1 MRREPGSV
9 LNILIVDDNPDDR
22 SLVIRELSEEFA
34 DCQFSQVAEPSQLTL
49 ALGRGP
55 WDLVVTDYQLRWS
68 DGLRVLSSVKS
79 RWPECPVI
87 MFTGTG
93 GEEIAVQ
100 AMKAGL
106 DDYVLKSPK
115 HYARLPA
122 AAVMA
127 LDRAKQRRALREAET
142 RYQHLFSR
150 VPVGLFRATSNGRI
164 TDANPAMVEMLGYPD
179 RETLLPVD
187 ARRLFANASQ
197 RRRWLAAARR
207 AGVVEQ
213 FELELRRYDGRL
225 IWTEINARAVS
236 DHQGRTQHWDGS
248 AEDITDRKRAEE
260 VLRDSREQLR
270 ALAAYLQSV
279 REEERTRVAREVH
292 GEVGQALAG
301 VKTELAWLERKL
313 TQGPGPASLSLVL
326 DRLKAL
332 PGAVAATLATVEKIA
347 TELRPTV
354 LDALGLEAAIAWQV
368 REFEERTGIKC
379 VFESKVGKAKL
390 DPDRATAVF
399 RIFQETLTVIVRHAK
414 PTQARIYLRLEGDNL
429 VLDVQ
434 NKGRGVTGREISDT
448 RSLDVLGMR
457 ERATSLNGEV
467 NIVSRQ
473 GGTRVGVRIPLHRAS
488 ELKKNWPRQM
498 R

>member
-1 MRREPGSV
+1 VTV
-9 LNILIVDDNPDDR
+9 LNILLVDDNPDDR
-22 SLVIRELSEEFA
+22 SLVVRALSGEFP
-34 DCQFSQVAEPSQLTL
+34 DCQFSHVTELSQLTL

-68 DGLRVLSSVKS
+68 DGLRVLMSVKS

-93 GEEIAVQ
+93 TEEIAVQ

-142 RYQHLFSR
+142 RYQRLFNR
-150 VPVGLFRATSNGRI
+150 VPAGLFCATQDGRI

-179 RETLLPVD
+179 RETLLSVD
-187 ARRLFANASQ
+187 ARKLFANPSQ
-197 RRRWLAAARR
+197 RRRWLAVAQRF
-207 AGVVEQ
+207 GVVEQ
-213 FELELRRYDGRL
+213 FELELRRYDGKL
-225 IWTEINARAVS
+225 IWTEINARAVN
-236 DHQGRTQHWDGS
+236 DDQGRTQHWHGS
-248 AEDITDRKRAEE
+248 AEDITARKRAVE

-279 REEERTRVAREVH
+279 REKERTRVARKVQ

-301 VKTELAWLERKL
+301 LKTELAWLERKL

-326 DRLKAL
+326 ERLKAL
-332 PGAVAATLATVEKIA
+332 PEAVDAMLATVEKIT

-354 LDALGLEAAIAWQV
+354 LDDLGLEAAIAWQV
-368 REFEERTGIKC
+368 RDFEVRTGIRC
-379 VFESKVGKAKL
+379 VFESKVGKARL

-399 RIFQETLTVIVRHAK
+399 RIFQDTLTNIVRRAK
-414 PTQARIYLRLEGDNL
+414 PTQASIHLRREGDKL
-429 VLDVQ
+429 VLEVQ
-434 NKGRGVTGREISDT
+434 NNGRGVAGREISGT
-448 RSLDVLGMR
+448 QALDVLGIR

-473 GGTRVGVRIPLHRAS
+473 GSGTRVDVRIPLHRVS
-488 ELKKNWPRQM
+488 ELKKN
-498 R
+498 

>member
-1 MRREPGSV
+1 M
-9 LNILIVDDNPDDR
+9 LIADDNPDDR
-22 SLVIRELSEEFA
+22 SLVIRKLSEEFP
-34 DCQFSQVAEPSQLTL
+34 DCQFSQVTELSQLTL
-49 ALGRGP
+49 ALERGP

-68 DGLRVLSSVKS
+68 DGLRVLKSVKS

-93 GEEIAVQ
+93 SEEIAVQ

-122 AAVMA
+122 AAMMA
-127 LDRAKQRRALREAET
+127 LDRAIQRRALREAET
-142 RYQHLFSR
+142 RYQHLFNR
-150 VPVGLFRATSNGRI
+150 LPVGLFCAAPDGRI
-164 TDANPAMVEMLGYPD
+164 TDANPAMVEMLGYPN
-179 RETLLPVD
+179 RETLLPAN

-197 RRRWLAAARR
+197 RRRWVAAAQRS
-207 AGVVEQ
+207 GNIEQ
-213 FELELRRYDGRL
+213 FELELRRYDGKL

-260 VLRDSREQLR
+260 ALRDSREELR

-301 VKTELAWLERKL
+301 LKTELAWLERKL

-326 DRLKAL
+326 ERLKAL
-332 PGAVAATLATVEKIA
+332 PEAVAAMSATVEKIT
-347 TELRPTV
+347 TELRPAV
-354 LDALGLEAAIAWQV
+354 LDAQGLEAAIAWQV
-368 REFEERTGIKC
+368 RDFEVRTGIRC
-379 VFESKVGKAKL
+379 VFESKVGKARL

-399 RIFQETLTVIVRHAK
+399 RIFQDTLTNIVRRAK
-414 PTQARIYLRLEGDNL
+414 PTQASIHLRQEGDKL
-429 VLDVQ
+429 VLEVQ
-434 NKGRGVTGREISDT
+434 NDGRGVAGREISGT

-467 NIVSRQ
+467 DIVSRQ
-473 GGTRVGVRIPLHRAS
+473 GDGTRVGVRIPLHRSS
-488 ELKKNWPRQM
+488 ELKKN
-498 R
+498 